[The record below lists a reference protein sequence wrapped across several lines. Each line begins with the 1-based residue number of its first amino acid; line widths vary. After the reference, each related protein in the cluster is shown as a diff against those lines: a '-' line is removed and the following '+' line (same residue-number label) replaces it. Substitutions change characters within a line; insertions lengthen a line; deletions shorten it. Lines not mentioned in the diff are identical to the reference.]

1 MDRAEVWQIVFAKK
15 SFYIKKKSYLYTQK
29 KMKSKRWILKEGYDK
44 ELVRKLSEE
53 IGVDEIIAT
62 LLVERG
68 ISTFEEA
75 RCFFRPSLDQ
85 LHDPFMMKDMDHAI
99 ARINEAVRRRE
110 RILIYGDYDVDGTSA
125 VALVYSYLQSFNR
138 NIDFYIPD
146 RDSEG
151 YGISYKGIDYARE
164 TGVKL
169 IIALDCGIK
178 AMEQVAYA
186 KELGIDFI
194 IGDHHLPDGDNIP
207 AAVAVLDPKRSDC
220 PYPYKELSGCGIGF
234 KIVEAHQEQRLGVRL
249 CDDVEHLDEV
259 HREKRERLK
268 LTLLKYLDLVAVSIA
283 SDIVPIMGENRVLA
297 AYGLK
302 VINTRPRPGIEAIL
316 TYGHIERRSEEE
328 IRNHPEDKSYF
339 RKELNISDLVFLVG
353 PRINAAGRIRS
364 AFDSVRLLLSDN
376 PAQAGMLAEEINQY
390 NTERKDLDSA
400 ATEEAKRRIESS
412 PAMKG
417 KKSIVL
423 FDKEWHKGVVGIV
436 ASRLVEAYYK
446 PTIIFTQSADNL
458 ITGSARSIKEFD
470 VHTALEQCA
479 DLLEHFGGHRCA
491 AGVSVRPENFEAFK
505 VRFEQVVEQSLTAA
519 SMVPEIEI
527 DAELDFGRHITPKF
541 LRILKQFSP
550 FGPENNMPVFV
561 SHDLV
566 DTGYARIVGTNHLK
580 FSATSITSRSGFY
593 PAIGFGLGEYFNR
606 VKRGDPF
613 TICYTLEEN
622 YWNGRTEIQ
631 LNVKDMQFDD

>member
-1 MDRAEVWQIVFAKK
+1 MDKAEVWQIVFAKK

-85 LHDPFMMKDMDHAI
+85 LHDPFMMKDMELAI

-249 CDDVEHLDEV
+249 CDEVEHLDEV

-376 PAQAGMLAEEINQY
+376 PVQAGMLAEEINQY